1 MLAIAITGNRTSSPK
16 RANCKAPP
24 LSVGLDGALPEP
36 GLGIMPDP
44 SSTLIIS
51 TLDGGSCV
59 ASLKHGVAKTIKTI
73 EKMVEIEKNL
83 KVRYISGFCFC

>member
-1 MLAIAITGNRTSSPK
+1 MLAIAIIGNRTSNPK

-51 TLDGGSCV
+51 TLEEGSCCS
-59 ASLKHGVAKTIKTI
+59 SLKDGAAKTTEAI
-73 EKMVEIEKNL
+73 EIIIAVERNL
-83 KVRYISGFCFC
+83 KE